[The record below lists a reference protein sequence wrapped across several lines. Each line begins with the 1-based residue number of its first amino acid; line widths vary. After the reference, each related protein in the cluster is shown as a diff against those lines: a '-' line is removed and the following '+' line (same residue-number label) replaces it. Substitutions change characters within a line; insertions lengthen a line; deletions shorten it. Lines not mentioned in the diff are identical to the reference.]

1 MKKEKYFIFFVLLF
15 VFQFNLH
22 ASALNDKK
30 NSIYQMGLNS
40 ACQSQNSI
48 DPSYSAF
55 DKVFETNKDFIS
67 GKKYGERL
75 CSKDKEKYTKMYQSF
90 NPTYPKNIQDKS
102 SFFQMGYMSGCSLNN
117 ELIDNFPEGAIVL
130 EDEPD
135 YQLGFNLAKK
145 SCH

>member
-15 VFQFNLH
+15 VCQFNLH

-48 DPSYSAF
+48 DPSFSAF

-67 GKKYGERL
+67 GKKYGEKL
-75 CSKDKEKYTKMYQSF
+75 CSKEKDIIMNKSF

-102 SFFQMGYMSGCSLNN
+102 SFFQMGYMSGCKLSN
-117 ELIDNFPEGAIVL
+117 ELRDNFPEDAIVL

>member
-15 VFQFNLH
+15 VCQFNLH
-22 ASALNDKK
+22 ARIIIDNK

-40 ACQSQNSI
+40 ACQSEKSI

-67 GKKYGERL
+67 GKKYGEKL
-75 CSKDKEKYTKMYQSF
+75 CLKEKSIIMNKSF

-102 SFFQMGYMSGCSLNN
+102 SFFQMGYMNGCNLNN
-117 ELIDNFPEGAIVL
+117 EFQYNFPEGVIVL
-130 EDEPD
+130 KDEPD
-135 YQLGFNLAKK
+135 YQLGFSLAKK